1 MKSER
6 RSTIFFLSALAL
18 SPWLGGRIPLG
29 ADPIAPDE
37 WFYRIFVE
45 RMVPSIGQALIAFLV
60 LCGIFSAV
68 YKRRV
73 LPLPAPF
80 LTVSLFALW
89 GLLGLSLFF
98 TSFPHESLLEFPRW
112 TIYVFVLFLSIFCLG
127 RGEGT
132 TLALQVL
139 GISIFIVSV
148 DGVREYITS
157 GVSNWRIF
165 AGWQNPNALASV
177 LALSLPALLALS
189 IIRTGESLSKIVAYS
204 FGLAVILCALWLTQS
219 KGGLLSALV
228 GLIVFGIFA
237 IGEAF
242 RTRKFPWGNFA
253 RVSVV
258 SGVILGVLLFLVY
271 IPVGEGKEPTMR
283 IATASQEGEQSVG
296 YRIKLWQ
303 ETFDM
308 IKQLPF
314 AGGGIGTFAEMN
326 PRYFSIPGSRLAHN
340 AYLQMAAEAG
350 FFALA
355 MMLLFGLGWLTYV
368 GQPHRAVSWENNFLR
383 CGILGSI
390 AAGGANGLVES
401 SFSYFGFSVIFFT
414 LLGLG
419 LLLSADGV
427 RPEQWSKLVQM
438 FVFVL
443 IPLGAFLYL
452 LTSATAEGFVAD
464 GLYRFA
470 NDRDSAYSRF
480 EFASK
485 ISPLNPIPLLTAGKS
500 LLFEAH
506 ETGSRS
512 KAKQALSY
520 FERLVKLRPS
530 SASFSWLAEAQI
542 LAGEKTKA
550 MESFRRAI
558 ELSPHNPRYRADF
571 FLFLKNEGYT
581 ANARKEAEEIVKM
594 ENSEYFR
601 YNALPWLV
609 NTDTLPARL
618 YLAEIAREQGDARR
632 EIEMLEGAFRI
643 LADYRKK
650 TYTELMRIT
659 GGDLSLA
666 PRILASETPE
676 KIQELY
682 AELLSVSERLIELY
696 RSEGNDKK
704 ADEIR
709 SEVEKLK

>member
-1 MKSER
+1 M
-6 RSTIFFLSALAL
+6 
-18 SPWLGGRIPLG
+18 G
-29 ADPIAPDE
+29 ADPVAPNE
-37 WFYRIFVE
+37 WLYRVFIE

-60 LCGIFSAV
+60 LCGIFAAV
-68 YKRRV
+68 YQRRV

-98 TSFPHESLLEFPRW
+98 TSFPHESFLEFSRW
-112 TIYVFVLFLSIFCLG
+112 TIYVFALFLSIFCLG

-132 TLALQVL
+132 ILALQVL

-148 DGVREYITS
+148 DGVREYVTS

-165 AGWQNPNALASV
+165 AGWQNPNALASI
-177 LALSLPALLALS
+177 LALSLPALFALS
-189 IIRTGESLSKIVAYS
+189 IIRSSESFPKILVYS

-219 KGGLLSALV
+219 KGGVLSALV

-237 IGEAF
+237 MGEAF
-242 RTRKFPWGNFA
+242 RTRRFPWGNFA
-253 RVSVV
+253 RVSIV

-271 IPVGEGKEPTMR
+271 IPVGEGKEPTLR
-283 IATASQEGEQSVG
+283 IAAASQEGEQSVG

-303 ETFDM
+303 ETYEM
-308 IKQLPF
+308 IKKLPF

-350 FFALA
+350 FLALA
-355 MMLLFGLGWLTYV
+355 MMLLFALGWLLHV
-368 GQPHRAVSWENNFLR
+368 GQPHRGVSWENNIIR

-390 AAGGANGLVES
+390 ASGGANGLVES
-401 SFSYFGFSVIFFT
+401 SFSYFGFSIIFFV
-414 LLGLG
+414 LLGVG
-419 LLLSADGV
+419 LLISADGV
-427 RPEQWSKLVQM
+427 RPEQWGKFFQV
-438 FVFVL
+438 FVFAL
-443 IPLGAFLYL
+443 IPFCAFLYL
-452 LTSATAEGFVAD
+452 LASATAEGLVAD
-464 GLYRFA
+464 GLHRFA

-480 EFASK
+480 ELASK
-485 ISPLNPIPLLTAGKS
+485 ISPLDPLPPLTAGKF

-506 ETGSRS
+506 ENNSRS

-520 FERLVKLRPS
+520 FERLVRLRS
-530 SASFSWLAEAQI
+530 NSAAFSWLAEAQN
-542 LAGEKTKA
+542 LASEKAKA
-550 MESFRRAI
+550 LESFRRAI
-558 ELSPHNPRYRADF
+558 ELSPHNPRYRTEF
-571 FLFLKNEGYT
+571 FLFLKNEGYA
-581 ANARKEAEEIVKM
+581 ANARREAEEIVKM

-618 YLAEIAREQGDARR
+618 YLAETAREQGDARK
-632 EIEMLEGAFRI
+632 EVEMLEGAFQI

-650 TYTELMRIT
+650 TYTELTRIT

-666 PRILASETPE
+666 SRIIASETPE
-676 KIQELY
+676 KIQRLY

-704 ADEIR
+704 VDEIR